1 MSDPLEVNAVQFD
14 TDMADNKGEIE
25 RFKLTDR
32 EDVGM
37 SNLTDE
43 DIRRI
48 ACSEW
53 ARWMEVYGYDRS
65 SALNN
70 QHQMQIERRRCS
82 VVSRRQQPPQLPHN
96 RRPKSANAA

>member
-1 MSDPLEVNAVQFD
+1 
-14 TDMADNKGEIE
+14 MADNKGEIK
-25 RFKLTDR
+25 RFKLTDM
-32 EDVGM
+32 EDAGM

-53 ARWMEVYGYDRS
+53 ARWMEVYGYDRPGI
-65 SALNN
+65 LNN

-82 VVSRRQQPPQLPHN
+82 VVSRRQQSPQLPHN
-96 RRPKSANAA
+96 RRLKSADAA